1 MTSPR
6 PSPAGEPGDVRGP
19 APAFAAAR
27 RRGDRSLAYGTTAA
41 AIGAAVLFGL
51 AGPLSVDTGLLVAG
65 VAVGWVVGVAV
76 RTGAA
81 RARMPAG
88 DPGTRVA
95 TAIVLALAACVVAWV
110 GTWAWS
116 HVQGG
121 VLGPAELLIQVYG
134 LLVPA
139 QLLFATAAAAVG
151 SR

>member
-1 MTSPR
+1 VTSPR
-6 PSPAGEPGDVRGP
+6 PSPAPEPGDVRGP
-19 APAFAAAR
+19 ASALVAAR
-27 RRGDRSLAYGTTAA
+27 RRGDRSLAYGAGAA
-41 AIGAAVLFGL
+41 AIGGAGLFAL

-81 RARMPAG
+81 RAPAG
-88 DPGTRVA
+88 ASGTRVA
-95 TAIVLALAACVVAWV
+95 TAIALGFAACAFAWA

-121 VLGPAELLIQVYG
+121 VLGPAEFLVQVYG
-134 LLVPA
+134 PLVPA

>member
-1 MTSPR
+1 MTSLR
-6 PSPAGEPGDVRGP
+6 PSPAREPGDVRGP
-19 APAFAAAR
+19 APASPAAR
-27 RRGDRSLAYGTTAA
+27 RRGDRSLAYGASAA
-41 AIGAAVLFGL
+41 AIGAAVLFAI

-81 RARMPAG
+81 RARVPAG
-88 DPGTRVA
+88 ASGTRVA
-95 TAIVLALAACVVAWV
+95 TAIALGFAACAVAWA

-121 VLGPAELLIQVYG
+121 VLGPAEFLIQVYG
-134 LLVPA
+134 LLIPA
-139 QLLFATAAAAVG
+139 QLLFATAAAAIG

>member
-1 MTSPR
+1 VTSPR
-6 PSPAGEPGDVRGP
+6 PSPAREPGDVRGP
-19 APAFAAAR
+19 APAPVAAR
-27 RRGDRSLAYGTTAA
+27 RRGDRSLAYGAGAA
-41 AIGAAVLFGL
+41 AIGAAVLFGI
-51 AGPLSVDTGLLVAG
+51 AGPLSVDTGLLVVG

-81 RARMPAG
+81 RARVPAG
-88 DPGTRVA
+88 GSGTRVA
-95 TAIVLALAACVVAWV
+95 TAVALALAACAVAWA

-121 VLGPAELLIQVYG
+121 VLGPAEFLIQVYG

-139 QLLFATAAAAVG
+139 QLLFATAAAASG